1 MSLKWSKLTLQLA
14 AAVAIGSLLQP
25 VAAFAQDA
33 APIEGVFDWLV
44 GVLQGNIARSIA
56 IIAVCFLGFMAMTGR
71 LAWPLAFSIVV
82 GIAFVFGA
90 STLVDAIR
98 ETASS

>member
-1 MSLKWSKLTLQLA
+1 MSLRWSKLTLQLA
-14 AAVAIGSLLQP
+14 AAVAIGALWQP

-33 APIEGVFDWLV
+33 APIEGVFEWLV

-90 STLVDAIR
+90 ATLVDAIR

>member
-1 MSLKWSKLTLQLA
+1 
-14 AAVAIGSLLQP
+14 
-25 VAAFAQDA
+25 
-33 APIEGVFDWLV
+33 
-44 GVLQGNIARSIA
+44 
-56 IIAVCFLGFMAMTGR
+56 MAMTGR

>member
-1 MSLKWSKLTLQLA
+1 MLLKWSKFTLQFA
-14 AAVAIGSLLQP
+14 AAVAIGTILQP

-56 IIAVCFLGFMAMTGR
+56 IIAVCFLGFMAMT
-71 LAWPLAFSIVV
+71 
-82 GIAFVFGA
+82 
-90 STLVDAIR
+90 
-98 ETASS
+98 